1 MITKL
6 RVQNFRSHRDLV
18 IDFGS
23 QLNIITG
30 LNGSGKTSLVEA
42 IYIALQGKSWR
53 SSFADIKNHNSG
65 DDWWRVDVD
74 FSDTESRTVK
84 FQNGKREFVI
94 GGKSYARLPKSLK
107 LPTILFEPGDL
118 QLLYGSPSRRRD
130 FIDRLAD
137 QLYPEHGST
146 LRRFERVLMQRN
158 NLIKN
163 GASSNELFIWNI
175 QFADLSEKIIENR
188 INLINEINKKIS
200 NYYSGVAGNHDTVS
214 IGYSSNKKNKQQ
226 IISMLDEEQNTNLPF
241 TKTGPQTHDIK
252 FKINDQ
258 VAKTTASRGESR
270 TIIFAVLASMIE
282 ITNKKL
288 KKPVYLILDDIDSEL
303 DDSRRKMIYE
313 TGIND
318 ENYIFSTTV
327 ESESHNG
334 GKTTK
339 LI

>member
-30 LNGSGKTSLVEA
+30 PNGSGKTSLVEA

-53 SSFADIKNHNSG
+53 SSFADILNHNS
-65 DDWWRVDVD
+65 DQDWWRVDINFLD
-74 FSDTESRTVK
+74 QENRTVK
-84 FQNGKREFVI
+84 FQNGKREFII
-94 GGKSYARLPKSLK
+94 GGKSYSRLPKSLK

-137 QLYPEHGST
+137 QLYPEHGIA

-175 QFADLSEKIIENR
+175 QFADLAEKIIANR
-188 INLINEINKKIS
+188 INLIDEINRKIN
-200 NYYSGVAGNHDTVS
+200 NYYSEIAGDGDEIS
-214 IGYSSNKKNKQQ
+214 IAYSSTAKTKQQ
-226 IISMLDEEQNTNLPF
+226 IVSMLDEEQNANLPF
-241 TKTGPQTHDIK
+241 TRTGPQTHDIK
-252 FKINDQ
+252 FKINGQ

-270 TIIFAVLASMIE
+270 TIIFAVLASMIDT
-282 ITNKKL
+282 INTQL
-288 KKPVYLILDDIDSEL
+288 KKSVYLILDDIDSEL
-303 DDSRRKMIYE
+303 DDFRRKMIYQ
-313 TGIND
+313 TGISNQ
-318 ENYIFSTTV
+318 NQVFSTTV
-327 ESESHNG
+327 DTETSRTA
-334 GKTTK
+334 KIVK
-339 LI
+339 LF